1 VSASAARASLQ
12 RKQSKMPN
20 AALVYPDTKLFIDGE
35 WREGRECR
43 TIPVIDPATEETI
56 GSVAHTARRISTPRW
71 PPPIA
76 ASNSEAQPRRLIGL
90 S

>member
-1 VSASAARASLQ
+1 
-12 RKQSKMPN
+12 MPN

-56 GSVAHTARRISTPRW
+56 GSGAHTARRISTPR
-71 PPPIA
+71 
-76 ASNSEAQPRRLIGL
+76 
-90 S
+90 